1 MSSPKMLT
9 WPAVGTSRPA
19 SSPSKVDLPEPEA
32 PTIAAVSP
40 ASMAR
45 LISSSIVRL
54 PVASCTTLPRPCAS
68 TAMFFTSSS
77 ASRRTFL
84 NSVCSLI
91 PALALARHSKPAEA
105 QAAPAP
111 DHASAR
117 PVILVVGDS
126 LSAEYGL
133 PRGTGWVQLLT
144 ERLRSNRFNYTVV
157 NASISGETTS
167 GGRTRLPALLKQH
180 RPAVVIIELGAND
193 GLRGLPL
200 NTMRDNLVA
209 MAKASQSAGAAV
221 MLVGVRVP
229 PNYGRDYSER
239 FFGTFPAVARELRTP
254 LAPFL
259 LDGFAEQ
266 LQFFQ
271 ADRIHPNEAAQS
283 RMLDN
288 VWPHLKPLLRAG
300 AAKAR

>member
-1 MSSPKMLT
+1 M
-9 WPAVGTSRPA
+9 
-19 SSPSKVDLPEPEA
+19 
-32 PTIAAVSP
+32 
-40 ASMAR
+40 
-45 LISSSIVRL
+45 
-54 PVASCTTLPRPCAS
+54 
-68 TAMFFTSSS
+68 
-77 ASRRTFL
+77 
-84 NSVCSLI
+84 
-91 PALALARHSKPAEA
+91 
-105 QAAPAP
+105 
-111 DHASAR
+111 
-117 PVILVVGDS
+117 
-126 LSAEYGL
+126 
-133 PRGTGWVQLLT
+133 QLLT
-144 ERLRSNRFNYTVV
+144 ERLRSNRFDYTVV

-200 NTMRDNLVA
+200 NTMRDNLLV

-239 FFGTFPAVARELRTP
+239 FFGTFPAVARELRMP
-254 LAPFL
+254 FAPFL

-288 VWPHLKPLLRAG
+288 VWPHLRPLLRAG
-300 AAKAR
+300 VAKAR